1 MEGIKVVKTQEMAGA
16 EKKAYSA
23 GASDEQFM
31 ESAGIGVAEVVEH
44 FAQEFDVEKSVT
56 LFVGKGN
63 NGGDAFVCGCHL
75 KETGFGV
82 RALLFYPLEECSDL
96 CQKQCKWFQ
105 EMGGDVQ
112 IVSTEEEIAYT
123 HVGLIL
129 DGLVGTGFQG
139 KAEGLLAAAIESA
152 NASNLPI
159 VAIDIPSGLNGSTGE
174 VGSVAIHAT
183 LTVYLGLPKV
193 GFFLRNGWDHVGEL
207 VHVDF
212 GLDEELIEKID
223 ADAFLVAEDSL
234 EHLLPPLQRTHH
246 KYQAGYVLAVGG
258 SPSMPGAA
266 LLSAQ
271 GALRSGAGI
280 VRLFYPEGMEAEL
293 SNAPLELIKEAWD
306 LKDDKR
312 IREEAARAK
321 ALLIGP
327 GMGRTKEAKKAAL
340 HLLEK
345 MTIPTVIDADA
356 LYYLIDEKAPSFPE
370 ACILTPHHQEMR
382 RLLNPNED
390 LWLGT
395 QKYAD
400 QYDVIIVL
408 KGAPTLVFHPM
419 TKPYIIPFGDPG
431 MATAGTGDVLTGVI
445 ASLLAQGLAPHEAA
459 MLGVYLH
466 ALAGEAAAF
475 ELTSYCMTATDLIDF
490 LPEAFAQ
497 VSG

>member
-1 MEGIKVVKTQEMAGA
+1 MEEIKVVKTQEMAEA
-16 EKKAYSA
+16 EKKAYA
-23 GASDEQFM
+23 QGASDAQFM
-31 ESAGIGVAEVVEH
+31 ESAGIGVADVVEH
-44 FAQEFDVEKSVT
+44 FALEFDVEKSVI

-63 NGGDAFVCGCHL
+63 NGGDALVAGCHL
-75 KETGFGV
+75 KEKGFGV
-82 RALLFYPLEECSDL
+82 TALLFNPLEECSEL
-96 CQKQCKWFQ
+96 CQKQCKRFQ
-105 EMGGDVQ
+105 EIGGAVQ
-112 IVSTEEEIAYT
+112 IVTTQEDLVYT

-152 NASNLPI
+152 NASKLPI

-174 VGSVAIHAT
+174 VGSVAIQAT
-183 LTVYLGLPKV
+183 LTIYLGLPKV
-193 GFFLRNGWDHVGEL
+193 GFFLQKGWDHVGEL

-212 GLDEELIEKID
+212 GLPEELIEQIE
-223 ADAFLVAEDSL
+223 ADALLVEEEFF
-234 EHLLPPLQRTHH
+234 EHLLPPLQRSRH
-246 KYQAGYVLAVGG
+246 KYQAGYVLAVGA

-280 VRLFYPEGMEAEL
+280 VRLFYPEGMEESL
-293 SNAPLELIKEAWD
+293 SNATLELIKEAWD

-312 IREEAARAK
+312 IREEAVRAK
-321 ALLIGP
+321 SLLIGP

-340 HLLEK
+340 ALLAK
-345 MTIPTVIDADA
+345 IDIPTVIDADA
-356 LYYLIDEKAPSFPE
+356 LYYLIDEKTPHFPSTS
-370 ACILTPHHQEMR
+370 ILTPHHQEMR
-382 RLLNPNED
+382 RLLKPKED
-390 LWLGT
+390 LWFGT

-400 QYDVIIVL
+400 QYDVTIVL
-408 KGAPTLVFHPM
+408 KGAPTLIFHPM
-419 TKPYIIPFGDPG
+419 AKPLIVPFGDPG

-445 ASLLAQGLAPHEAA
+445 ASLLAQGLVPLEAA
-459 MLGVYLH
+459 ALGVYLH

-497 VSG
+497 VSS